1 MNNIKKPQPYEKLRI
16 SLAELISN
24 SPPGERLPTE
34 PVLAKHLGV
43 SRATLREAMRSFESQ
58 GLIRRRQGIGTFVV
72 GPTQVLVSGLEVLES
87 IETLADRIGLD
98 VSMDDLNVK
107 FLHATRDQAAIFD
120 IPEGDQLVQ
129 VSRVMRTDNRPV
141 AYLIDTLGQN
151 IISAD
156 ELVSQFSGSVLDL
169 FIKRG
174 YPALS
179 YSDTEIRVVDA
190 SSEIARELEIQRG
203 DGLLLF
209 VARLFDAEA
218 KVVDHS
224 YSYFL
229 PGYFKFNV
237 VRSIGNN
244 QTVVLS
250 SPDAD
255 RRYTRDS
262 DE

>member
-1 MNNIKKPQPYEKLRI
+1 
-16 SLAELISN
+16 
-24 SPPGERLPTE
+24 
-34 PVLAKHLGV
+34 
-43 SRATLREAMRSFESQ
+43 
-58 GLIRRRQGIGTFVV
+58 
-72 GPTQVLVSGLEVLES
+72 
-87 IETLADRIGLD
+87 
-98 VSMDDLNVK
+98 MDDLNVK
-107 FLHATRDQAAIFD
+107 FLQASKDQSDIFC
-120 IPEGDQLVQ
+120 IPEGEQLIQ
-129 VSRVMRTDNRPV
+129 VTRIMRTDNRPV
-141 AYLIDTLGQN
+141 AYLIDTLRQDM
-151 IISAD
+151 ISAD

-174 YPALS
+174 NPALS

-209 VARLFDAEA
+209 VACLFDAEA

-237 VRSIGNN
+237 VRSVGSN
-244 QTVVLS
+244 QTVMIS
-250 SPDAD
+250 SQDED

-262 DE
+262 EE